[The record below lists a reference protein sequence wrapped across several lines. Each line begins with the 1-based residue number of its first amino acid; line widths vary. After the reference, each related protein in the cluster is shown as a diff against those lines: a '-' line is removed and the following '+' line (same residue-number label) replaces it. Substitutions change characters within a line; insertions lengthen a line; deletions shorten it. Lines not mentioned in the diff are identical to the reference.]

1 MELSTL
7 HGKIYTR
14 KAVAQLLGLSEKR
27 IKQLTEDGTIKE
39 FSYGHYKLWP
49 TAKAYITY
57 LQNAAGSL
65 DYNAEKAGLTKV
77 KREDAELSLALRRG
91 ELHRAADV
99 EFILTNMLIAF
110 KAKLEALPHKT
121 LPLLI
126 NVMEGNSAP
135 DEVLVILR
143 KAIEEAVGELRDYAP
158 ELFSSDNADMEEA
171 ITTDDKRKHNSIV
184 Q

>member
-1 MELSTL
+1 MNDITL
-7 HGKIYTR
+7 QGKIYTR
-14 KAVAQLLGLSEKR
+14 KAIAELLGLSERR

-39 FSYGHYKLWP
+39 FSHGHYKLWP

-65 DYNAEKAGLTKV
+65 DYNAEKASLTRV

-91 ELHRAADV
+91 QLHRADDV

-110 KAKLEALPHKT
+110 KAKLEALPNKI

-126 NVMEGNSAP
+126 NAMQGDTAS

-143 KAIEEAVGELRDYAP
+143 KSIEEAVGELRDYVP
-158 ELFSSDNADMEEA
+158 DLFSVDGGGG
-171 ITTDDKRKHNSIV
+171 
-184 Q
+184 

>member
-1 MELSTL
+1 MKLEKS
-7 HGKIYTR
+7 HAPQGKIYTR
-14 KAVAQLLGLSEKR
+14 KAIAQLLGLSEKR

-39 FSYGHYKLWP
+39 FSHGHYKLWP

-57 LQNAAGSL
+57 LQNAVGSL
-65 DYNAEKAGLTKV
+65 DYNAEKASLTKV
-77 KREDAELSLALRRG
+77 KREDAELSLSLRRG
-91 ELHRAADV
+91 ELHRAVDV

-110 KAKLEALPHKT
+110 KAKLEALPHKI
-121 LPLLI
+121 LPVLVSAM
-126 NVMEGNSAP
+126 NGGAAP

-158 ELFSSDNADMEEA
+158 DLFNADV
-171 ITTDDKRKHNSIV
+171 DGGGG